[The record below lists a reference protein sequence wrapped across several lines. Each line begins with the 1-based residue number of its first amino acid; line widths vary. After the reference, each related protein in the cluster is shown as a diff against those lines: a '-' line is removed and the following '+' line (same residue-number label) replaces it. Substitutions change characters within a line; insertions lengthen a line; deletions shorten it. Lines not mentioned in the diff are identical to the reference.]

1 MRRQVS
7 TYAAAVDD
15 QCGQRRRLVE
25 VEARLPASDRAIAVE
40 PGLVRD
46 ERPDDAADPGGT
58 DLEREVPKARGRQGR
73 IAGPCQHEL
82 AVPDRPVLSTLT
94 DHVGLV
100 PVARAEDRERRE
112 GDGQL
117 FVRRWRDGVEAA
129 VAAGTAGVTTA
140 SRARTAARRRRTG
153 NIIFRRGSSGVK
165 TMGLRKEANGPRGP
179 CARQPES
186 RYWSCRFT
194 RPWPRM
200 IENSIRTVLE
210 APEAGEGAP
219 TPAHIEHLLTSGYA
233 RAMAIEGEQ
242 WRLQRRIV
250 DVALQLADEY
260 NELQARDLRKLA
272 RELREVD
279 EELVSIRALIRS
291 LRTRTNAP

>member
-7 TYAAAVDD
+7 TDAAAVDD

-117 FVRRWRDGVEAA
+117 FVRRRRERPGAVLRVQGRAGCEVDRD
-129 VAAGTAGVTTA
+129 
-140 SRARTAARRRRTG
+140 RRRAG
-153 NIIFRRGSSGVK
+153 GSDV
-165 TMGLRKEANGPRGP
+165 
-179 CARQPES
+179 
-186 RYWSCRFT
+186 RY
-194 RPWPRM
+194 
-200 IENSIRTVLE
+200 
-210 APEAGEGAP
+210 AEG
-219 TPAHIEHLLTSGYA
+219 
-233 RAMAIEGEQ
+233 
-242 WRLQRRIV
+242 
-250 DVALQLADEY
+250 
-260 NELQARDLRKLA
+260 A
-272 RELREVD
+272 RELPLERRRGGRGGRGDGRRHDGEQGQDGCEAAAHGKYHFSQGVVRRQD
-279 EELVSIRALIRS
+279 DGPSKGSKWASRPMYAAAGIPIVELPLPSTL
-291 LRTRTNAP
+291 